1 MKNNDKKI
9 KICILTSVHPVFDT
23 RIFHKQA
30 KTLVG
35 AGYNV
40 VLVAQHNKNDIV
52 DGVNIIALPKPKN
65 RFYRILFLARIAY
78 KIALKEKADI
88 YHFHDPEL
96 LPWMVLLKKR
106 TGAKIIYDVH
116 EDIPEQILSKH
127 WIPKFL
133 RKFIAFIFNYFEKR
147 IAQNFDYIITA
158 TPDIKKNF
166 RQKNIIDIKNY
177 PITQNFDLY
186 KKDQDYEKKN
196 YYNLIYIGGL
206 SKIRGIKKII
216 QSLNFINFKYNV
228 KFKIAGEFSNKDFKN
243 EIKQLKEWKQVEYL
257 GLLSRY
263 QVFKHLLNSDI
274 GLVCLYPLER
284 FLTGFPVKMFE
295 YMVAGLPIIASSFP
309 LWKEIIQGNKC
320 GICVNPLEPKEIAKA
335 IEYLIEHPKEAK
347 QMGENGRKAVLEKY
361 NWENESKKLLKIY
374 GKLGKK

>member
-65 RFYRILFLARIAY
+65 RFYRILFLTRRAY

-116 EDIPEQILSKH
+116 EDIPKQILSKH

-133 RKFIAFIFNYFEKR
+133 RKFVAFVFN
-147 IAQNFDYIITA
+147 
-158 TPDIKKNF
+158 
-166 RQKNIIDIKNY
+166 
-177 PITQNFDLY
+177 L
-186 KKDQDYEKKN
+186 YEKKIIKKMDFIITVGDDVKERFKKIN
-196 YYNLIYIGGL
+196 FNVDTIKNFPILEYFNNFQKKEEKNVFKIIYIG
-206 SKIRGIKKII
+206 SITEIRGINQIVTAM
-216 QSLNFINFKYNV
+216 KYMPENV
-228 KFKIAGEFSNKDFKN
+228 KLMLMGRFSSENLENQVRKLKGFNK
-243 EIKQLKEWKQVEYL
+243 VEYFGQLSLKKVYSYLFKANL
-257 GLLSRY
+257 GIICFLPEPN
-263 QVFKHLLNSDI
+263 HINSN
-274 GLVCLYPLER
+274 PNK
-284 FLTGFPVKMFE
+284 FFE
-295 YMVAGLPIIASSFP
+295 YMAAGLPIIASNFP

-361 NWENESKKLLKIY
+361 NWENESKKLLDTYK
-374 GKLGKK
+374 KLLKD